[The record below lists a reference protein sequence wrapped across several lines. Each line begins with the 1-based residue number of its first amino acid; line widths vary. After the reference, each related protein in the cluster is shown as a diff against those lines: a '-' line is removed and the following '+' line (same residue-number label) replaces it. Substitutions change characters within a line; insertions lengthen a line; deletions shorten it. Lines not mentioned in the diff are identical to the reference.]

1 MRMMVLSIIAVVAL
15 LAPLAAFADDSTP
28 TPSTVAAQTCKAE
41 LAKMGAQTFAQ
52 TYANFGACVQKNK
65 TQAGQRVSNAAQSC
79 KVQQADSNFA
89 TGHDG
94 KSFDQF
100 YGSNASNN
108 GKGAGANAY
117 GKCVSQLAQQSS
129 QQTAKAAVAA
139 AKTCKQMLKSD
150 AAAFATKYGKG
161 RNAFG
166 KCVAAKG
173 K

>member
-1 MRMMVLSIIAVVAL
+1 MFVAAIALCAPIAAL
-15 LAPLAAFADDSTP
+15 ADTAP

-65 TQAGQRVSNAAQSC
+65 TQATADVTNAGATC
-79 KVQQADSNFA
+79 KAEQADANFA
-89 TGHDG
+89 AAHGG
-94 KSFDQF
+94 KTFDQY
-100 YGSNASNN
+100 YGSNTPNDKS
-108 GKGAGANAY
+108 KGAGANAY
-117 GKCVSQLAQQSS
+117 GKCVSQHAQQAS
-129 QQTAKAAVAA
+129 QQDATKAAAA
-139 AKTCKQMLKSD
+139 AKTCKAMLKND
-150 AAAFATKYGKG
+150 PTGFATKYGKT